1 MSSKFAFTP
10 IPPSRTDA
18 GRRPRAVAALAG
30 NWRGRFIDQHGA
42 VEPFTLLR
50 DASLDAVVAGRF
62 LFFSTPDVAP
72 VGVKLLDANDRA
84 FVALIGP
91 YYDPREK
98 ADVVT
103 VLEGVRTGPM
113 LEGTWYT
120 RLHNWRDTLRSGQ
133 FVAECSDTTTHRAA

>member
-10 IPPSRTDA
+10 LPPTRTDP
-18 GRRPRAVAALAG
+18 GRRPRAVTALAG

-62 LFFSTPDVAP
+62 LFFSTPTVAP
-72 VGVKLLDANDRA
+72 VGVRLLDANDRA
-84 FVALIGP
+84 FVALVGP
-91 YYDPREK
+91 YFDPRVN

-103 VLEGVRTGPM
+103 VLEGVRTGQT
-113 LEGTWYT
+113 LSGTWFT
-120 RLHNWRDTLRSGQ
+120 RHHNWRDTLRSGQ
-133 FVAECSDTTTHRAA
+133 FVAECTDSTTHRAA